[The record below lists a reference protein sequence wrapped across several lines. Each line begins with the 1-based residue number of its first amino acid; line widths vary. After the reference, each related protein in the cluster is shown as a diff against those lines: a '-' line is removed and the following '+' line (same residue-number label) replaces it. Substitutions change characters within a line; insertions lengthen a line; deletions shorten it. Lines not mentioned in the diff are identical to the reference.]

1 MSLVIISHSGKPEFF
16 FGTAGKGT
24 QGRGESHVLC
34 SAPAELGGT
43 FPKRGTGG
51 NDIVD
56 HKVLSLIPAGGMK
69 QTDRCRIDTPIR
81 CGQLLLHTSAMAAE
95 KWPESGPGKA
105 GT

>member
-24 QGRGESHVLC
+24 QGRGDPHIFR